1 MRISTSFKVIAAL
14 LLIAVLA
21 PACQTMTGQ
30 SAGRYL
36 DDSTITAKVKSRLVG
51 DKASNLTRVGVDT
64 VNGTVSLTG
73 TVDSV
78 HDKVMAEEA
87 ARTVEGVRT
96 VNNQLQIVGTGSA
109 LPR

>member
-1 MRISTSFKVIAAL
+1 MRHITRLWIAL

-73 TVDSV
+73 MVDSV

-87 ARTVEGVRT
+87 ARTVDGVRS